1 MMWEMNRFILLR
13 LAVATALVTA
23 ASALLAQHALEII
36 PLRHRTVDQVLPVLQ
51 PLVEPGGT
59 LSGNRGQLLLRAS
72 PANVAEIKRALDA
85 IDRPARRLQISVRFD
100 DADDRERRELG
111 GSATVG
117 SAGARVTVTAEEAR
131 RASTQR
137 VDQRV
142 QVLEGGR
149 AFIFSGQSRPLRVP
163 GSTEIQSIE
172 SGFEVTPRLSGDRV
186 VLEVAAQRETPGA
199 HPGQVQGS
207 RVATTVTTRLG
218 EWVEVGGT
226 PSQEA
231 RDDRG
236 IGAARTVRTAQSR
249 RMWLKVEELH

>member
-1 MMWEMNRFILLR
+1 
-13 LAVATALVTA
+13 
-23 ASALLAQHALEII
+23 LAQNALEII
-36 PLRHRTVDQVLPVLQ
+36 SLRHRTVEQVLPVLQ

-59 LSGNRGQLLLRAS
+59 LSGSRGQLLLRAS
-72 PANVAEIKRALDA
+72 PANVAEIRRALDA

-117 SAGARVTVTAEEAR
+117 SAGVRVTVTAEEAR

-149 AFIFSGQSRPLRVP
+149 AFIFRCRGCCAS
-163 GSTEIQSIE
+163 GSTGIQASV
-172 SGFEVTPRLSGDRV
+172 GVRVTPPFGDRV

>member
-1 MMWEMNRFILLR
+1 MHRFSLVRLLIAGT
-13 LAVATALVTA
+13 LAALAGA
-23 ASALLAQHALEII
+23 AMAQYALEIL
-36 PLRHRTVDQVLPVLQ
+36 PLRHRTVEQVLPALQ

-59 LSGNRGQLLLRAS
+59 LSGSRGQLFLRAS

-100 DADDRERRELG
+100 DAEDRERRALG

-117 SAGARVTVTAEEAR
+117 SAGARVTVTAEESR
-131 RASTQR
+131 RTSGER

-142 QVLEGGR
+142 QVVEGGR
-149 AFIFSGQSRPLRVP
+149 AFIFAGQSRPLRVP
-163 GSTEIQSIE
+163 GSTEIQDIE

-199 HPGQVQGS
+199 HPGQVQGQ

-226 PSQEA
+226 GSQEA

-236 IGAARTVRTAQSR
+236 IGAARTTRATQSR
-249 RMWLKVEELH
+249 RVWLKVEELP

>member
-1 MMWEMNRFILLR
+1 MKRLILLGL
-13 LAVATALVTA
+13 LAGTALATV
-23 ASALLAQHALEII
+23 ASTLLAQNALEII
-36 PLRHRTVDQVLPVLQ
+36 SLRHRTVEQVLPVLQ

-59 LSGNRGQLLLRAS
+59 LSGSRGQLLLRAS
-72 PANVAEIKRALDA
+72 PANVAEIRRALDA

-100 DADDRERRELG
+100 DAQDRERRELG
-111 GSATVG
+111 ASATVG
-117 SAGARVTVTAEEAR
+117 SAGARVTVTADEAR
-131 RASTQR
+131 RASTER

-142 QVLEGGR
+142 QVLEGAR

-163 GSTEIQSIE
+163 GSTEIQDIE

-186 VLEVAAQRETPGA
+186 VLEVAAQRATPGA

-218 EWVEVGGT
+218 EWAEVGGT
-226 PSQEA
+226 ASREA

-236 IGAARTVRTAQSR
+236 IGASRTVRAAQSR
-249 RMWLKVEELH
+249 RMWLKVEELN

>member
-1 MMWEMNRFILLR
+1 MCRSSLALSLLVAF
-13 LAVATALVTA
+13 LAVNPATAP
-23 ASALLAQHALEII
+23 AQHALEII
-36 PLRHRTVDQVLPVLQ
+36 PLRHRTVEQVLPVLQ

-59 LSGNRGQLLLRAS
+59 LSGNRGQLFLRAG

-100 DADDRERRELG
+100 DVEDRERREVA

-117 SAGARVTVTAEEAR
+117 SAGARVTVTAEDSR
-131 RASTQR
+131 RSAGDR

-149 AFIFSGQSRPLRVP
+149 AFIFAGQSRPLRVP
-163 GSTEIQSIE
+163 GSTEIHDIQ
-172 SGFEVTPRLSGDRV
+172 SGFEVTPRLSGERV

-199 HPGQVQGS
+199 HPGQVQGQ

-218 EWVEVGGT
+218 EWVEVGGIA
-226 PSQEA
+226 SQEA

-236 IGAARTVRTAQSR
+236 IGAARVARAQQSR
-249 RMWLKVEELH
+249 RVWLKVEELP

>member
-1 MMWEMNRFILLR
+1 MHRFFLVRWLIAGT
-13 LAVATALVTA
+13 LAALAGA
-23 ASALLAQHALEII
+23 AAAQYSLEIM
-36 PLRHRTVDQVLPVLQ
+36 PLRHRTAEQVLPVLQ

-59 LSGNRGQLLLRAS
+59 LSGSRGQLFLRAS

-100 DADDRERRELG
+100 DAEDRERRALA

-117 SAGARVTVTAEEAR
+117 SAGARATVTAEESR
-131 RASTQR
+131 RTAGER

-142 QVLEGGR
+142 QVLEGSR
-149 AFIFSGQSRPLRVP
+149 AFIFAGQSRPLRVP
-163 GSTEIQSIE
+163 GSTEIQDIE
-172 SGFEVTPRLSGDRV
+172 SGFEVTPRVSGDRV
-186 VLEVAAQRETPGA
+186 VLEVAAQREQAGA

-226 PSQEA
+226 GSQEA

-236 IGAARTVRTAQSR
+236 IGAARTARATQSR
-249 RMWLKVEELH
+249 RVWLKVEELP

>member
-1 MMWEMNRFILLR
+1 MNRSTLLR
-13 LAVATALVTA
+13 SVLAAALAVASGAL
-23 ASALLAQHALEII
+23 SAQPALEII
-36 PLRHRTVDQVLPVLQ
+36 PLRHRTVEQVLPALQ

-59 LSGNRGQLLLRAS
+59 LSGSRGQLFLRAS

-100 DADDRERRELG
+100 DAEDRERRALG

-117 SAGARVTVTAEEAR
+117 SAGARVTVTAEESR
-131 RASTQR
+131 RTSGER

-142 QVLEGGR
+142 QVVEGGR
-149 AFIFSGQSRPLRVP
+149 AFIFAGQSRPLRVP
-163 GSTEIQSIE
+163 GSTEIQDIE

-199 HPGQVQGS
+199 HPGQVQGQ

-226 PSQEA
+226 GSQEA

-236 IGAARTVRTAQSR
+236 IGAARTTRATQSR
-249 RMWLKVEELH
+249 RVWLKLEELP

>member
-1 MMWEMNRFILLR
+1 MNLSSLLR
-13 LAVATALVTA
+13 AVLAAALAVAAGALF
-23 ASALLAQHALEII
+23 AQHPLEII
-36 PLRHRTVDQVLPVLQ
+36 PLRHRTVEQVLPALQ

-59 LSGNRGQLLLRAS
+59 LSGSRGQLFLRAS

-100 DADDRERRELG
+100 DTEDRERRALG

-117 SAGARVTVTAEEAR
+117 SAGARVTVTAEESR
-131 RASTQR
+131 RISGER
-137 VDQRV
+137 VDQRL
-142 QVLEGGR
+142 QVVEGGR
-149 AFIFSGQSRPLRVP
+149 AFIFAGQSRPLRVP
-163 GSTEIQSIE
+163 GSTEIQDIE

-199 HPGQVQGS
+199 HPGQVQGQ

-226 PSQEA
+226 GSQEA

-236 IGAARTVRTAQSR
+236 IGAARTTRATQSR
-249 RMWLKVEELH
+249 RVWLKVEELP

>member
-1 MMWEMNRFILLR
+1 MHRCSLVGLFLASLLA
-13 LAVATALVTA
+13 AVAGA
-23 ASALLAQHALEII
+23 APAQQALEII
-36 PLRHRTVDQVLPVLQ
+36 PLRHRTVEQVLPVLQ
-51 PLVEPGGT
+51 PLVESGGT
-59 LSGNRGQLLLRAS
+59 LSGSRGQLFVRAS

-100 DADDRERRELG
+100 DAEDRERRELG

-117 SAGARVTVTAEEAR
+117 TAGARVTVTAEEAR
-131 RASTQR
+131 RASTER

-149 AFIFSGQSRPLRVP
+149 AVIFSGQSRPLRVP
-163 GSTEIQSIE
+163 GSTEIQDIE
-172 SGFEVTPRLSGDRV
+172 SGFEVTPRLSGERV

-207 RVATTVTTRLG
+207 RVATTVTARLG

-226 PSQEA
+226 ASQEA

-236 IGAARTVRTAQSR
+236 IGAARTVRAAQSR
-249 RMWLKVEELH
+249 RTWLKVEELH